1 MDERRIRN
9 RRRGSPF
16 LCGGKAGKPGPSCW
30 GCARAAGTGF
40 GFVFGFVFR
49 HGCLCSGT
57 AVVVVVVVAA
67 AAAAAAA
74 ERKPLNAGNSG
85 SSSHCRWCPGHRHLP
100 RPASPGRGAHPRS
113 IQRGLD

>member
-74 ERKPLNAGNSG
+74 AIVVVSPSVKFAGNALMKEKD
-85 SSSHCRWCPGHRHLP
+85 SSTLP
-100 RPASPGRGAHPRS
+100 RV
-113 IQRGLD
+113 